1 MSLLTLLTIICCLG
15 ILFRPTCSVPE
26 DTSQERIVGGV
37 MAPAGRYPFYGYTYR
52 NGCGSSLIHSDILL
66 SAAHCNQVVFGV
78 TLSGAY
84 TVNRTVFIGSTI
96 RDGRDAAEAIPVQHF
111 VQHPSK
117 FSSIHPLE

>member
-1 MSLLTLLTIICCLG
+1 MDSLNEETDSKRQPTISLL
-15 ILFRPTCSVPE
+15 P
-26 DTSQERIVGGV
+26 
-37 MAPAGRYPFYGYTYR
+37 YR